1 MRAQW
6 DHRNADRHGRTK
18 EANHEIRHARL
29 LQQLN
34 EQYAEAP
41 AMLAADRDIL
51 AEPIKEKQ
59 KKSPAALELWM
70 KHIRPIVKLSTKDAT
85 EAIKHTHKQITQF
98 C

>member
-6 DHRNADRHGRTK
+6 DPRNADRQGRTK

-29 LQQLN
+29 LHQLD

-51 AEPIKEKQ
+51 AEPIKEKSS
-59 KKSPAALELWM
+59 SPRTVDET
-70 KHIRPIVKLSTKDAT
+70 HSTYR
-85 EAIKHTHKQITQF
+85 
-98 C
+98 